1 MQKNKSNS
9 GFNKIER
16 WVRLTRDVVLL
27 LGIPVLLVVAI
38 NLHKLQKDV
47 LKKEKEALEV
57 NSKLLEHAQYAEG
70 FKQIKTLKNLLSIE
84 KGEMKE
90 VIKKLS
96 EDIKG
101 VLAEL
106 GEDKDK
112 ASREIQKYLTIIRAM
127 GSFIGASPHE
137 REEFI
142 KYWSSKAHA
151 E

>member
-1 MQKNKSNS
+1 MQNNQSNS

-16 WVRLTRDVVLL
+16 WVRFIRDVVVV
-27 LGIPVLLVVAI
+27 LGIPALIVVAI
-38 NLHKLQKDV
+38 NLNKLQNDI
-47 LKKEKEALEV
+47 LKKEKESLAV
-57 NSKLLEHAQYAEG
+57 NSKLLEHAQYTEG
-70 FKQIKTLKNLLSIE
+70 FKQIKVLKNLLSIE

-90 VIKKLS
+90 AIKKLS

-106 GEDKDK
+106 GEDK

-127 GSFIGASPHE
+127 GAFIGASSQE

-142 KYWSSKAHA
+142 KYWSNKAHA

>member
-1 MQKNKSNS
+1 MQNNKSNS

-16 WVRLTRDVVLL
+16 WVRFIRDVVVL
-27 LGIPVLLVVAI
+27 LGIPALIVVAI
-38 NLHKLQKDV
+38 NLNKLQNDI
-47 LKKEKEALEV
+47 LKKEKESLAV
-57 NSKLLEHAQYAEG
+57 NSKLLEHAQYTEG
-70 FKQIKTLKNLLSIE
+70 FKQIKVLKNLLSIE

-90 VIKKLS
+90 AIKKLS

-106 GEDKDK
+106 GEDK

-127 GSFIGASPHE
+127 GAFIGASSQE

-142 KYWSSKAHA
+142 KYWSNKAHA

>member
-9 GFNKIER
+9 GFNEIER
-16 WVRLTRDVVLL
+16 WVRFIRDVAIV
-27 LGIPVLLVVAI
+27 LGIPALIVVAI
-38 NLHKLQKDV
+38 NLNKLQKDI
-47 LKKEKEALEV
+47 LKKEKESLEI
-57 NSKLLEHAQYAEG
+57 NSKLLEQAQYTEG
-70 FKQIKTLKNLLSIE
+70 SKQLKALKNLLSIDKE
-84 KGEMKE
+84 GMKE
-90 VIKKLS
+90 AVKKLS
-96 EDIKG
+96 EDIKE

-127 GSFIGASPHE
+127 GAFIGASPHE

-142 KYWSSKAHA
+142 KYWSSKANA

>member
-1 MQKNKSNS
+1 
-9 GFNKIER
+9 
-16 WVRLTRDVVLL
+16 
-27 LGIPVLLVVAI
+27 
-38 NLHKLQKDV
+38 
-47 LKKEKEALEV
+47 ALEV
-57 NSKLLEHAQYAEG
+57 NIKLLDQAQYAEG
-70 FKQIKTLKNLLSIE
+70 FKQLKALKNLLSIE

-90 VIKKLS
+90 AIKKLS

-106 GEDKDK
+106 GEDKEK

-127 GSFIGASPHE
+127 GAFINATPQE

-142 KYWSSKAHA
+142 KYWSNKANA

>member
-1 MQKNKSNS
+1 MQNNQSNS

-16 WVRLTRDVVLL
+16 WVRFIRDVVVV
-27 LGIPVLLVVAI
+27 LGIPALIVVAI
-38 NLHKLQKDV
+38 NLNKLQNDI
-47 LKKEKEALEV
+47 LKKEKESLEV
-57 NSKLLEHAQYAEG
+57 NSKFLENAQYTEG
-70 FKQIKTLKNLLSIE
+70 FKQIKVLKNLLSIE

-90 VIKKLS
+90 AIKKLS

-106 GEDKDK
+106 GEDK

-127 GSFIGASPHE
+127 GAFIGASSQE

-142 KYWSSKAHA
+142 KYWSNKAHA

>member
-1 MQKNKSNS
+1 MQTNKSNS

-16 WVRLTRDVVLL
+16 WVRFIRDVVVL
-27 LGIPVLLVVAI
+27 LGIPALIVVAI
-38 NLHKLQKDV
+38 NLNKLQNDI
-47 LKKEKEALEV
+47 LKKEKESLAV
-57 NSKLLEHAQYAEG
+57 NSKLLEHAQYTEG
-70 FKQIKTLKNLLSIE
+70 FKQIKVLKNLLSIE

-90 VIKKLS
+90 AIKKLS

-106 GEDKDK
+106 GEDK

-127 GSFIGASPHE
+127 GAFIGASSQE

>member
-1 MQKNKSNS
+1 MQNNKSNS

-16 WVRLTRDVVLL
+16 WVRFIRDVVVL
-27 LGIPVLLVVAI
+27 LGIPALIVVAI
-38 NLHKLQKDV
+38 NLNKLQNDI
-47 LKKEKEALEV
+47 LKKEKESLEV
-57 NSKLLEHAQYAEG
+57 NSKLLEQAQYAEG
-70 FKQIKTLKNLLSIE
+70 FKQIKVLKNLLSIE

-90 VIKKLS
+90 AIKKLS

-106 GEDKDK
+106 GEDK
-112 ASREIQKYLTIIRAM
+112 ASQEIQKYLTIIRAM
-127 GSFIGASPHE
+127 GAFIGASSQE

-142 KYWSSKAHA
+142 KYWSNKAHA